1 MAASRPRRGATRLWP
16 SGSLISLLG
25 FRDPVG
31 IANFGVYMGDSVPC
45 VPTPK
50 GISPIRPNRGV
61 AAQLGTRIVVRCKD
75 AGWGHSLPMPPIDI
89 RKRLREIRDHQREAE
104 ELTPERDR
112 LIAAAIDRGDSQRE
126 LAKDTGLS
134 KSRIGQIARRLDLDE

>member
-1 MAASRPRRGATRLWP
+1 
-16 SGSLISLLG
+16 
-25 FRDPVG
+25 
-31 IANFGVYMGDSVPC
+31 
-45 VPTPK
+45 
-50 GISPIRPNRGV
+50 
-61 AAQLGTRIVVRCKD
+61 
-75 AGWGHSLPMPPIDI
+75 MPPIDI